1 MKRLLHF
8 AEDSDTSGYF
18 PQLARWHDRNR
29 YRMYFG
35 TLKPMAPWL
44 REYMESQG
52 VVTFSCECP
61 RRIKYPIGL
70 VRLARFLRRERIDI
84 LHTHLFDPSV
94 VGLMAGYLARTP
106 TRVLTRHYSD
116 YHTRINKKWH
126 VRLDQLCTRLSHSVI
141 AVSEHTREHMIAQE
155 KAPPKKVRT
164 ILNGIDF
171 DRVKLSEPA
180 VRERLR
186 REFDGDRFYLLLM
199 VGRLHPE
206 KGYPH
211 LFRAISELKSKTD
224 RPVRLLIAGTGPM
237 ADSFRDEVRQLG
249 CDDAVQF
256 LGFRKDV
263 PDLMAAVDLVVH
275 PAVAEA
281 FGLSLTEA
289 LYIGTPVVASR
300 VGGIPEIITDGI
312 DGVLVPPAE
321 PRALAETIVKML
333 HDPER
338 RQAMAGAGREK
349 VQRRFRFDEMVRGY
363 EEEYSTVPFAENRN
377 ADDMVRAA

>member
-1 MKRLLHF
+1 LKRLLHF